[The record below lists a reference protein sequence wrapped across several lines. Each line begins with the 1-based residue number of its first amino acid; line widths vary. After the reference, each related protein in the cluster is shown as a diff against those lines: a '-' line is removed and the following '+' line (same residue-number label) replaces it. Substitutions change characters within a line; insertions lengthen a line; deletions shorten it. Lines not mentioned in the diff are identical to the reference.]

1 MQVQLAFVAGLVVVL
16 LLIPIN
22 RWLAQQIQV
31 ASIAMM
37 AAKDTRLSILQVWVP
52 SGLNHIPITQ
62 LMYIRAFCPAA
73 TCPDFQDCCQRRS
86 C

>member
-31 ASIAMM
+31 ASIAVM
-37 AAKDTRLSILQVWVP
+37 AAKDTRLSILQVWVL
-52 SGLNHIPITQ
+52 SGFNHIPITQ
-62 LMYIRAFCPAA
+62 
-73 TCPDFQDCCQRRS
+73 
-86 C
+86 